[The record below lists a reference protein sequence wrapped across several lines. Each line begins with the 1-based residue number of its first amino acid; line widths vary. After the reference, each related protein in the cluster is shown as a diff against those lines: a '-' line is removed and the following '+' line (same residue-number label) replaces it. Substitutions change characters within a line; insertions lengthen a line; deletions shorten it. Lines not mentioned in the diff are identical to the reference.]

1 MFEGIDLS
9 RTLIVDNLV
18 FSFATHLSNGVPIA
32 SFYGCK
38 KDSELI
44 KLMKYVHQIADEE
57 DL

>member
-1 MFEGIDLS
+1 MLEGIDLS

-44 KLMKYVHQIADEE
+44 KLMKYVHQIAD
-57 DL
+57 